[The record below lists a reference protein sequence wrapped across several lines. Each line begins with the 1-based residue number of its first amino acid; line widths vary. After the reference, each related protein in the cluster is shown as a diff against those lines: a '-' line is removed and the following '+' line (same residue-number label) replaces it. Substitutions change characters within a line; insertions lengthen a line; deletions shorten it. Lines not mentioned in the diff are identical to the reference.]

1 MYSKD
6 KEQELLELVSGGSRD
21 AFRLLFDA
29 YYPKVFGFMRGI
41 LPSEEDASDLA
52 QELFIKV
59 WLMRS
64 ALPDIVSFN
73 SYLYRMSLN
82 MSINFV
88 RRNRPS
94 FADLLSDI
102 PYDPMLEEALDMKA
116 KEALV
121 ASVIRGMP
129 RKRRRVFV
137 LSRMEHR
144 SNEEI
149 SRLLNISKKT
159 VENHLNLAL
168 RELRTALPMSAFFLL
183 WLSQ

>member
-1 MYSKD
+1 MTAQ
-6 KEQELLELVSGGSRD
+6 KERELLEHIAGGSRD
-21 AFRLLFDA
+21 DFRLLFDV
-29 YYPKVFGFMRGI
+29 YYPKVLGFMRGI

-52 QELFIKV
+52 QEVFIKV

-64 ALPDIVSFN
+64 ALPDITSFN

-82 MSINFV
+82 MSINFI
-88 RRNRPS
+88 RKNRHC
-94 FADLLSDI
+94 FEDLFSDI
-102 PYDPMLEEALDMKA
+102 PYEPMLEEAMDMKD
-116 KEALV
+116 KEAVV
-121 ASVIRGMP
+121 AAIINGMP
-129 RKRRRVFV
+129 KKRRRIFIM
-137 LSRMEHR
+137 SRVEHL

-149 SRLLNISKKT
+149 SRMMNISKKT

>member
-1 MYSKD
+1 MYSKE
-6 KEQELLELVSGGSRD
+6 KEQELLGLVSDGDRD
-21 AFRLLFDA
+21 AFRVLFDA
-29 YYPKVFGFMRGI
+29 YYPKVLGFMKGI
-41 LPSEEDASDLA
+41 LPSEDDASDLA

-64 ALPDIVSFN
+64 ALPDIISFN

-82 MSINFV
+82 MSINFI
-88 RRNRPS
+88 RRNRPA
-94 FADLLSDI
+94 FADLLPDI
-102 PYDPMLEEALDMKA
+102 PYDPMLEESMDIKE
-116 KEALV
+116 KEALL
-121 ASVIRGMP
+121 ASIIRRMP

-183 WLSQ
+183 WISQ